1 MQTVVCIDGGV
12 SPRTVCHLM
21 EWHLVEWHLVEFPAQ
36 RHPEQ
41 LPRSSEELDLP
52 GSSRL
57 GALQL
62 GLTPP
67 PLCSGHAQ
75 RTRFGPGSGSG
86 KTDVVKRRFLPAKS
100 FIRVGVT
107 SRGHRFQ
114 PRIPP
119 PGSLCSNPYNLDS
132 GSPANLPAAL
142 SLSAST
148 LWLSAAG
155 AGTTAWRHVW
165 VATAVLRD
173 ITRLPPHKA
182 CGLVGIDEDT

>member
-1 MQTVVCIDGGV
+1 MATDVCVTSEVRLAVVVLSVDADGCLYRRWCVTSDGV
-12 SPRTVCHLM
+12 SPHGVAPRGVAPRGVSRAATPRT
-21 EWHLVEWHLVEFPAQ
+21 AA
-36 RHPEQ
+36 
-41 LPRSSEELDLP
+41 RSSEELDLP

-119 PGSLCSNPYNLDS
+119 QAPYALTTTTFTADRQQTCLQHCPFS
-132 GSPANLPAAL
+132 LPAL
-142 SLSAST
+142 S
-148 LWLSAAG
+148 G
-155 AGTTAWRHVW
+155 CQQRVPG
-165 VATAVLRD
+165 
-173 ITRLPPHKA
+173 LPPGA
-182 CGLVGIDEDT
+182 MSGWLLLY

>member
-119 PGSLCSNPYNLDS
+119 QAPYALT
-132 GSPANLPAAL
+132 PTTFTANRQQTCLQHCPFSLPAL
-142 SLSAST
+142 S
-148 LWLSAAG
+148 G
-155 AGTTAWRHVW
+155 CQQRVPG
-165 VATAVLRD
+165 
-173 ITRLPPHKA
+173 LPPGA
-182 CGLVGIDEDT
+182 MSGWLLLY

>member
-100 FIRVGVT
+100 FIRVEVT
-107 SRGHRFQ
+107 SRGTDFSHGF
-114 PRIPP
+114 P
-119 PGSLCSNPYNLDS
+119 PGSLCSNPYNLPS
-132 GSPANLPAAL
+132 ESPTILPPAL
-142 SLSAST
+142 SLLSAST
-148 LWLSAAG
+148 L
-155 AGTTAWRHVW
+155 
-165 VATAVLRD
+165 
-173 ITRLPPHKA
+173 
-182 CGLVGIDEDT
+182 

>member
-75 RTRFGPGSGSG
+75 RTRFGPGCWLRQDRCCQKALFTREKLYQSRSHVQGAPVSA
-86 KTDVVKRRFLPAKS
+86 TDS
-100 FIRVGVT
+100 
-107 SRGHRFQ
+107 
-114 PRIPP
+114 P
-119 PGSLCSNPYNLDS
+119 PGSLCSNPYNLHS

-173 ITRLPPHKA
+173 RWL
-182 CGLVGIDEDT
+182 